1 MNYKTTGTVLFF
13 LLISLLVPPVTHAPN
28 QSTAGRWMLGVIAP
42 PRTRQAPIIT
52 SADTAVF
59 VVGETGLFTITTVGN
74 PYPQL
79 SFTGILPPAI
89 TLADNQDGTATLS
102 GKPGLTS
109 AGDYTITIT
118 AKNGIVPDATQIFTL
133 RIIQFNSGIYN
144 NFLPLFCQ

>member
-1 MNYKTTGTVLFF
+1 
-13 LLISLLVPPVTHAPN
+13 
-28 QSTAGRWMLGVIAP
+28 
-42 PRTRQAPIIT
+42 
-52 SADTAVF
+52 
-59 VVGETGLFTITTVGN
+59 
-74 PYPQL
+74 
-79 SFTGILPPAI
+79 LPPAI